1 MEGREY
7 DLVVDDGL
15 NEAMG
20 IFGSYSEI
28 HVMKGEAF
36 CNPLTG
42 QCEMQYCI
50 IVDDDHAEIVEDKIS
65 TDPSDIEEAWEAH
78 LEEYDGSASD
88 TVEIQI
94 NYSGQFSSLPGD
106 TFFGNFPILA
116 SIALGS
122 GLLCGCFGC
131 IFLRFKNSQMISL
144 SNVDKLS
151 IEDNRYREIEMPEVN
166 EDQINLVS
174 GDEDIVTP
182 GNFMSE
188 PGIFQ
193 NPEDTQPGSCMGP
206 PGQAMSNS
214 IIELKMLEMPLAAS
228 DSEHERK
235 GRPRGESRFEGQT
248 EVHPDLKMQ
257 RPAAYGTTITRG
269 EF

>member
-20 IFGSYSEI
+20 IFGSYAEI
-28 HVMKGEAF
+28 HVLKKEAF
-36 CNPLTG
+36 CSPLTG
-42 QCEMQYCI
+42 LCEMQYCI
-50 IVDDDHAEIVEDKIS
+50 IVDDDHAEIFEDKIS

-94 NYSGQFSSLPGD
+94 NYSGQLSSLPGD

-116 SIALGS
+116 AIALGS
-122 GLLCGCFGC
+122 GVLCGSFVC
-131 IFLRFKNSQMISL
+131 IFLRVKNSEMRFL
-144 SNVDKLS
+144 SDVDKLS
-151 IEDNRYREIEMPEVN
+151 IEDNRYPEIEMPEVN
-166 EDQINLVS
+166 EVQVNMVS

-182 GNFMSE
+182 SNLVSE
-188 PGIFQ
+188 PGSFQ
-193 NPEDTQPGSCMGP
+193 NPQDAQPGSYIYP
-206 PGQAMSNS
+206 PGQPMRNSMDESKAM
-214 IIELKMLEMPLAAS
+214 EMPLPAAE
-228 DSEHERK
+228 SEDERK
-235 GRPRGESRFEGQT
+235 DRPRGESRFEGQT

-257 RPAAYGTTITRG
+257 RPAAYRSTNGHG